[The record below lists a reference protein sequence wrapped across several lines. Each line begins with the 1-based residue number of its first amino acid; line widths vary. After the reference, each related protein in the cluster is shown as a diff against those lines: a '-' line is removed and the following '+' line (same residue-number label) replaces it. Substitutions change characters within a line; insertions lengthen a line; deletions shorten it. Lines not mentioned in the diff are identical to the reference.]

1 MKFQRLA
8 CNCCKTG
15 GAAPQCQSPTYVIS
29 EVIDDSNVVFL
40 LISNAGRAS
49 CGGPL
54 AIDRAG
60 EDAEAFASDEALGE
74 SRGFVPNGR
83 AQAIIDSCSHPTFRP
98 AYGDEFERRWRASPG
113 MRLVEEAPRLRLD
126 RRARREAEEAAS
138 ADA

>member
-98 AYGDEFERRWRASPG
+98 AYVWRRVRAKVAG
-113 MRLVEEAPRLRLD
+113 VAGHA
-126 RRARREAEEAAS
+126 ARRRGAEIAPGSKGAT
-138 ADA
+138 